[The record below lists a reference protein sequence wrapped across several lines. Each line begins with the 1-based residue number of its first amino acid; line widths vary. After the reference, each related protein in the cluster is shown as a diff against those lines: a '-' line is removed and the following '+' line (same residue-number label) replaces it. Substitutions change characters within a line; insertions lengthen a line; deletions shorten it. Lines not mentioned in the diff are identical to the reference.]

1 VRSPGF
7 GDACPCGSGTL
18 YAACCGPLHR
28 GRSLAA
34 TAEQL
39 MRSRYA
45 AYAVGELGYVFRTWH
60 PRTRPADLTGNP
72 GLVWT
77 RLEVL
82 ETAAGGPDDETGE
95 VEFRAHFQGP
105 GGPGVLRERSR
116 FERRAG
122 RWVYVDG
129 DVG

>member
-1 VRSPGF
+1 
-7 GDACPCGSGTL
+7 
-18 YAACCGPLHR
+18 
-28 GRSLAA
+28 
-34 TAEQL
+34 

-60 PRTRPADLTGNP
+60 PRTRPTDVTPQP

-82 ETAAGGPDDETGE
+82 DSVGGGRDDDTAE
-95 VEFRAHFQGP
+95 VECGAQFAGP
-105 GGPGVLRERSR
+105 AGPGVLHERSR

-129 DVG
+129 DVT

>member
-1 VRSPGF
+1 MRSPGF
-7 GDACPCGSGTL
+7 GDTCPCGSGTL

-28 GRSLAA
+28 GRSLAV

-60 PRTRPADLTGNP
+60 PRTRPADVTTSP

-82 ETAAGGPDDETGE
+82 DTLAGGPDDDTGE
-95 VEFRAHFQGP
+95 VEFRAHFQSP
-105 GGPGVLRERSR
+105 AGPGVLRERSR
-116 FERRAG
+116 FERRAD
-122 RWVYVDG
+122 RWLYVDG
-129 DVG
+129 DVT